1 MLPAKEIKQQLLAL
15 ACDEKRQVLQRFFKT
30 EKGQYGYGDKF
41 LGVTVPQQR
50 ALIKQCSDVPLS
62 EIEVLLHDEYHEC
75 RLTALLLLVRKFR
88 AEKQQLVRKS
98 YLDFYIAN
106 VDFINNWDLVD
117 LSAPDIVGGWFL
129 DEKDRSDLLRWAQSE
144 HLWLQRIAIVGTLRL
159 IRVGQFTDTLRVA
172 DVLLHHRHD
181 LIQKA
186 VGWMLREVGKRN
198 FEVEYA
204 FLVENSRYKTMP
216 RTMLR
221 YAIECFPDDLRRDF
235 LKGFV

>member
-1 MLPAKEIKQQLLAL
+1 MLSAKEIKQQLTAL
-15 ACDEKRQVLQRFFKT
+15 SCDEKRQVLQRFFKT

-50 ALIKQCSDVPLS
+50 ALIKQCGDVPLS
-62 EIEVLLHDEYHEC
+62 EIEALLHDEYHEC
-75 RLTALLLLVRKFR
+75 RLTALLLLVRMFR
-88 AEKQQLVRKS
+88 AERQQVVRKR

-106 VDFINNWDLVD
+106 VDYINNWDLVD
-117 LSAPDIVGGWFL
+117 LSAPDVVGGWFL
-129 DEKDRSDLLRWAQSE
+129 AEKDRADLLRWAQSE

-159 IRVGQFTDTLRVA
+159 IRAEEFVDTLRVA
-172 DVLLHHRHD
+172 TILLHHKHD

-198 FEVEYA
+198 FETEYA
-204 FLVENSRYKTMP
+204 FLVENNRYKTMP

-221 YAIECFPDDLRRDF
+221 YAIERFPDDLRHDF
-235 LKGFV
+235 LKGII